1 MKLAKAHQYL
11 SADIGKMVLPQLQQ
25 HRVHLLDAWRESRAE
40 YGMPQ
45 AIRDGFY
52 IPVPEMG
59 VDAAVPVDYWL
70 TQNLS
75 KRLDETDNLL
85 NRMYQDRT

>member
-1 MKLAKAHQYL
+1 MTATQAKRYL
-11 SADIGKMVLPQLQQ
+11 SADISKMPLDQLQR

-40 YGMPQ
+40 YGTAQ

-52 IPVPEMG
+52 IPVPE
-59 VDAAVPVDYWL
+59 VRSAVPVDMWL

-75 KRLDETDNLL
+75 ARLDEVEKLL
-85 NRMYQDRT
+85 SKIQ